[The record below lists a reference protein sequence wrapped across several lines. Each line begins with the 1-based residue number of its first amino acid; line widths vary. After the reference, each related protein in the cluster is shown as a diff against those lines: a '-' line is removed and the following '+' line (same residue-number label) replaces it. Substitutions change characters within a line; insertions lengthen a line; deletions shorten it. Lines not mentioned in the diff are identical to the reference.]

1 MTNIIVDIV
10 LAQTGRFVVW
20 IATFGRWR
28 AERFEEGEAQA
39 YAPEAGLYFKRRGQ
53 CVITATGCVLA
64 GFFFYLA
71 FGLLVYA
78 LSL

>member
-1 MTNIIVDIV
+1 MDIV

-20 IATFGRWR
+20 IGTFGRWR

-39 YAPEAGLYFKRRGQ
+39 YAPEAGLHFKRSGQ
-53 CVITATGCVLA
+53 RVITADGCVLA
-64 GFFFYLA
+64 GFAFYFA

-78 LSL
+78 LSR